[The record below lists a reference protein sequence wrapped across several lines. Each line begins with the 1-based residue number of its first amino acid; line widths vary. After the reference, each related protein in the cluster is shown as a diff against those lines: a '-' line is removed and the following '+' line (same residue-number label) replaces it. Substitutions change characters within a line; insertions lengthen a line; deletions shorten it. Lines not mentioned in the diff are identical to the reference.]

1 MVLLGV
7 VRGCGVV
14 VTTEGFLH
22 FSPQFWLR
30 SGYFLLVALL
40 LAGDVDC
47 SPTPA
52 LFEEGDHATPLPRS
66 TLPCSSSTLLF
77 WSLFLSHAFISS
89 SPSRVCSSS
98 SPVFSCWFVFLPLI
112 SQGQPPYS
120 ASIIFTS

>member
-52 LFEEGDHATPLPRS
+52 LFEEGDRATPLPRS
-66 TLPCSSSTLLF
+66 TMPCSSSTLF
-77 WSLFLSHAFISS
+77 F
-89 SPSRVCSSS
+89 
-98 SPVFSCWFVFLPLI
+98 
-112 SQGQPPYS
+112 
-120 ASIIFTS
+120 